1 MKRDLR
7 GRSPLTTALLYIVLT
22 IGLVV
27 SLFPFYWMFVSATK
41 TTAQIFAYPPNLI
54 PGINLVANMRN
65 LFVRVGFLRVVGNSL
80 IIAVTYSIT
89 TIILCSLAGY
99 SFAKYRFRGKHLFF
113 GLVLMTLM
121 VPYQATLIPLFRLMH
136 WFGWGD
142 TYHAVILPTA
152 ANVFGIFLMRQNML
166 AIPDSLIEAARIDGA
181 GEFLIFARIV
191 MPTVRPALSALII
204 YMYMFQW
211 NNFMW
216 PLIILRSNE
225 MKTIPVAL
233 SGLIADGQVI
243 DYGVVM
249 SGTSVATIPIIVL
262 FLLMQRQFISGILSG
277 AEKG

>member
-1 MKRDLR
+1 MKKNIY
-7 GRSPLTTALLYIVLT
+7 GRTTVTTVLLYTLLAA
-22 IGLVV
+22 GLLV
-27 SLFPFYWMFVSATK
+27 SLFPFYWMFISATK
-41 TTAQIFAYPPNLI
+41 TTSQIFTYPPNLL
-54 PGINLVANMRN
+54 PGSNVIANMRN
-65 LFVRVGFLRVVGNSL
+65 LFIRVGFLRVVINSL
-80 IIAVTYSIT
+80 VISVTYSIT
-89 TIILCSLAGY
+89 TILLCSLAGY
-99 SFAKYRFRGKHLFF
+99 SFAKFRFKGKNFF
-113 GLVLMTLM
+113 FSLILMTLM

-142 TYHAVILPTA
+142 TYRAVILPLA

-166 AIPDSLIEAARIDGA
+166 SIPDSLIEAARIDGA
-181 GEFLIFARIV
+181 GEFGIFAKIV
-191 MPTVRPALSALII
+191 MPTVRPALSALTI
-204 YMYMFQW
+204 YMFMFQW

-249 SGTSVATIPIIVL
+249 SGTSVATIPIIIL
-262 FLLMQRQFISGILSG
+262 FLLMQREFISGILSG

>member
-1 MKRDLR
+1 MRRDLH
-7 GRSPLTTALLYIVLT
+7 GRTPFTTVLLYLVLT

-54 PGINLVANMRN
+54 PGTNLMANMRN

-80 IIAVTYSIT
+80 IIALTYSIT

-99 SFAKYRFRGKHLFF
+99 SFAKFRFRGKHLFF

-142 TYHAVILPTA
+142 TYQAVILPTA

-166 AIPDSLIEAARIDGA
+166 AIPDSLLEAARIDGA
-181 GEFLIFARIV
+181 GEFTIFARIV
-191 MPTVRPALSALII
+191 MPTVRPAISALII

>member
-1 MKRDLR
+1 
-7 GRSPLTTALLYIVLT
+7 
-22 IGLVV
+22 
-27 SLFPFYWMFVSATK
+27 
-41 TTAQIFAYPPNLI
+41 
-54 PGINLVANMRN
+54 
-65 LFVRVGFLRVVGNSL
+65 
-80 IIAVTYSIT
+80 
-89 TIILCSLAGY
+89 
-99 SFAKYRFRGKHLFF
+99 F

-142 TYHAVILPTA
+142 TYQAVILPTA

-166 AIPDSLIEAARIDGA
+166 AIPDSLLEAARIDGA
-181 GEFLIFARIV
+181 GEFTIFARIV